1 MTKIAETCAP
11 VNARKQF
18 EEQVEAAVGQL
29 RETISARLNALLV
42 AVVNYGLGREHYR
55 RRAELAP
62 GQCGDCRCC
71 RCGSQ
76 RRQRFSRNG
85 YRRRQPLVTQWGE
98 IALEVPRLRCTCG
111 GSVQINFGELLRPYQ
126 RIGEAVDAQIQ
137 RLGELALSLRQMRA
151 WLSELR
157 IGPLALRT
165 LNQRLHLLQDLDPQR
180 AAADVPPIVQVDAV
194 WVTLLRPNGAV
205 RRDRKGRTR
214 VVKGRHK
221 VPIMIAMGVWPDSD
235 RREILLWRL
244 GESESAV
251 EWITFLELLEA
262 QGIRGK
268 NGLRLIIHDGGSG
281 LCSAL
286 QTVWFDAPEQR
297 CLFHK
302 LRNIARAIHVSAE
315 LPSKQQQQQQRRKIL
330 RDFRHIWEAQRYQT
344 MLERYLAVVRA
355 YRETQPEAVATLRR
369 DFRSSITFYALEQQ
383 FPDWQRHHLRTTSRL
398 ERFNRTVRRRTRAAN
413 AYHSDAG
420 LTAMMSQVIR
430 LFHHPQVTP

>member
-62 GQCGDCRCC
+62 GQCGECRCC

-235 RREILLWRL
+235 RRQILLWRL

-286 QTVWFDAPEQR
+286 QTVWFDAP
-297 CLFHK
+297 
-302 LRNIARAIHVSAE
+302 
-315 LPSKQQQQQQRRKIL
+315 
-330 RDFRHIWEAQRYQT
+330 
-344 MLERYLAVVRA
+344 
-355 YRETQPEAVATLRR
+355 
-369 DFRSSITFYALEQQ
+369 
-383 FPDWQRHHLRTTSRL
+383 
-398 ERFNRTVRRRTRAAN
+398 
-413 AYHSDAG
+413 
-420 LTAMMSQVIR
+420 
-430 LFHHPQVTP
+430 

>member
-62 GQCGDCRCC
+62 GQCGECRCC

-180 AAADVPPIVQVDAV
+180 AAADVPPILQVDAV

-315 LPSKQQQQQQRRKIL
+315 LPSQQQQQQRRKIL

>member
-62 GQCGDCRCC
+62 GQCGECRCC

-111 GSVQINFGELLRPYQ
+111 ASVQINFGELLRPYQ

-194 WVTLLRPNGAV
+194 WATLLRPNGAV

-315 LPSKQQQQQQRRKIL
+315 LPSKQQQQQRRKIL